1 MKSLQAGFMCFAHSE
16 RHLYDNPM
24 AHITPP
30 NVRKGDGA
38 TGTTKTVKEALS
50 GCDPTAALLVPVSR
64 WQVAGTS
71 VYKHT

>member
-1 MKSLQAGFMCFAHSE
+1 
-16 RHLYDNPM
+16 M

-30 NVRKGDGA
+30 NVGKGDGA

-50 GCDPTAALLVPVSR
+50 GCNPTAALLVPVSR
-64 WQVAGTS
+64 WQVAETS